1 MAQLVSIQG
10 LSVAFNGVPVLRG
23 VDLALSKG
31 EALGLVGE
39 SGSGKSVTW
48 LAALGLLPRQ
58 AKVSGSVRLDGRE
71 ILGAPA
77 VRARPGAGRAG
88 RHDLPGSGERAQS
101 GADHPQAALRS
112 ACALHRDLSGEAVK
126 AEALRLLDLVGIP
139 DAARRLSAYP
149 HEFSGGQVQ
158 RIMIAMALAG
168 NPDLLIADEPTT
180 ALDATIQA
188 QILELLSTIRREMSM
203 AMVLISHD
211 LGVVAE
217 NCDRVAVMYAGR
229 IVEQAPANQL
239 FADPVHP
246 YAQGLIGAL
255 PPLDGPRRR
264 LTAIPGTV
272 PDPAHMPMDAPSR
285 HAVCWRPSRAASPR
299 RRLRPSQTIALSPA
313 SAPKPRAARCSGSP
327 PNERAARRG
336 VLDLAQLFHALRDV
350 RPQHGRACRRRRVAE
365 NSQGRNARPR
375 RRVRLGQIHDGAH
388 RARPRA
394 AGSRRGAVRRQA
406 DGRAG
411 DTGAGVHSAPACR

>member
-1 MAQLVSIQG
+1 VAPLVSIQG
-10 LSVAFNGVPVLRG
+10 LGVAFNGVPVLRG
-23 VDLALSKG
+23 VDLSLQKG

-48 LAALGLLPRQ
+48 LAALGLLPRH

-71 ILGAPA
+71 LLGAPA
-77 VRARPGAGRAG
+77 SELDQVRGGRVAMIFQ
-88 RHDLPGSGERAQS
+88 DPAS
-101 GADHPQAALRS
+101 ALNPVLTIRKQLCE
-112 ACALHRDLSGEAVK
+112 ALALHRDLSGEAVK
-126 AEALRLLDLVGIP
+126 AEALRLLNLVGIP

-168 NPDLLIADEPTT
+168 NPDVLIADEPTT

-229 IVEQAPANQL
+229 IVEQAPSNQL

-272 PDPAHMPMDAPSR
+272 PDPAHMPSGCAFAPRCALAAESCGLATPSLAPIADDR
-285 HAVCWRPSRAASPR
+285 AVACIRAEA
-299 RRLRPSQTIALSPA
+299 
-313 SAPKPRAARCSGSP
+313 
-327 PNERAARRG
+327 
-336 VLDLAQLFHALRDV
+336 
-350 RPQHGRACRRRRVAE
+350 
-365 NSQGRNARPR
+365 
-375 RRVRLGQIHDGAH
+375 
-388 RARPRA
+388 
-394 AGSRRGAVRRQA
+394 SRRALLGIAA
-406 DGRAG
+406 E
-411 DTGAGVHSAPACR
+411 

>member
-1 MAQLVSIQG
+1 VATPLVSIQG
-10 LSVAFNGVPVLRG
+10 LSVAFNGVAVLRG
-23 VDLALSKG
+23 VDLALQKG

-48 LAALGLLPRQ
+48 LAALGLLPRH

-71 ILGAPA
+71 ILGAPTGELDR
-77 VRARPGAGRAG
+77 VRGGRVAMIFQ
-88 RHDLPGSGERAQS
+88 DPAS
-101 GADHPQAALRS
+101 ALNPVLTIRKQLCE
-112 ACALHRDLSGEAVK
+112 ALALHRDLSGEAVK
-126 AEALRLLDLVGIP
+126 AEARRLLDLVGIP
-139 DAARRLSAYP
+139 DAARRLEAYP

-168 NPDLLIADEPTT
+168 NPDLLVADEPTT

-217 NCDRVAVMYAGR
+217 KCDRVAVMYAGR

-272 PDPAHMPMDAPSR
+272 PDPAHMPSGCAFAPR
-285 HAVCWRPSRAASPR
+285 CALAAEPCGLAVPSLAPIANDRVVACIRAEA
-299 RRLRPSQTIALSPA
+299 
-313 SAPKPRAARCSGSP
+313 
-327 PNERAARRG
+327 
-336 VLDLAQLFHALRDV
+336 
-350 RPQHGRACRRRRVAE
+350 
-365 NSQGRNARPR
+365 
-375 RRVRLGQIHDGAH
+375 
-388 RARPRA
+388 
-394 AGSRRGAVRRQA
+394 SRRALLGIAA
-406 DGRAG
+406 E
-411 DTGAGVHSAPACR
+411 

>member
-1 MAQLVSIQG
+1 MAPLLSIQG

-23 VDLALSKG
+23 VDLVLGKG

-48 LAALGLLPRQ
+48 LAALGLLSRH
-58 AKVSGSVRLDGRE
+58 AKVTGSVRLDGRE
-71 ILGAPA
+71 LLGAPA
-77 VRARPGAGRAG
+77 SELDQVRGGRVAMIFQ
-88 RHDLPGSGERAQS
+88 DPAS
-101 GADHPQAALRS
+101 ALNPVLTIRKQLCE
-112 ACALHRDLSGEAVK
+112 ALALHRDLSGEAVK
-126 AEALRLLDLVGIP
+126 AEALRLLNLVGIP
-139 DAARRLSAYP
+139 DAMRRLSAYP

-168 NPDLLIADEPTT
+168 NPDVLIADEPTT

-188 QILELLSTIRREMSM
+188 QILELLSTIRREMNM

-239 FADPVHP
+239 FVDPVHP

-272 PDPAHMPMDAPSR
+272 PDPAYMPVGCAFAPRCALAAEPCGVSVPSLAAITEDR
-285 HAVCWRPSRAASPR
+285 AVACIRAEA
-299 RRLRPSQTIALSPA
+299 
-313 SAPKPRAARCSGSP
+313 
-327 PNERAARRG
+327 
-336 VLDLAQLFHALRDV
+336 
-350 RPQHGRACRRRRVAE
+350 
-365 NSQGRNARPR
+365 
-375 RRVRLGQIHDGAH
+375 
-388 RARPRA
+388 
-394 AGSRRGAVRRQA
+394 SRRALLGIAA
-406 DGRAG
+406 E
-411 DTGAGVHSAPACR
+411 